1 MRFSYPCEVSRDS
14 ETGQVILE
22 CKNPSAFAFG
32 DSLEEAVKE
41 MHSLLLDCV
50 SDYIDEGKIFPTVT
64 KPEKK
69 NEVSVEL
76 TPSETV
82 KVLFL
87 NSMVETKTKPIQIA
101 RRLGIAKQEVT
112 RILNPRQKTK
122 IDTLEKAI
130 DSLEANVNTP
140 VNNGDTVTSVKTGD
154 ESLTGMFATIAL
166 LSVAGYTVL
175 RKKEN

>member
-22 CKNPSAFAFG
+22 CKNPSAFT
-32 DSLEEAVKE
+32 LKE

-64 KPEKK
+64 KPAKK

-130 DSLEANVNTP
+130 EA
-140 VNNGDTVTSVKTGD
+140 TGKKLIY
-154 ESLTGMFATIAL
+154 SIA
-166 LSVAGYTVL
+166 
-175 RKKEN
+175 

>member
-1 MRFSYPCEVSRDS
+1 MRLSYPCEVSKDP

-22 CKNPSAFAFG
+22 CKEPSAFAFG
-32 DSLEEAVKE
+32 DSLEAAEKE
-41 MHSLLLDCV
+41 MHSMLLDCV
-50 SDYIDEGKIFPTVT
+50 SDYVDEGKIFPIVATR
-64 KPEKK
+64 PKK

-101 RRLGIAKQEVT
+101 KRLGIAKQEVT

-130 DSLEANVNTP
+130 EA
-140 VNNGDTVTSVKTGD
+140 TGKKLIY
-154 ESLTGMFATIAL
+154 SIA
-166 LSVAGYTVL
+166 
-175 RKKEN
+175 

>member
-64 KPEKK
+64 KPAKK

-87 NSMVETKTKPIQIA
+87 NSWLK
-101 RRLGIAKQEVT
+101 
-112 RILNPRQKTK
+112 PRQNRSKSP
-122 IDTLEKAI
+122 DA
-130 DSLEANVNTP
+130 
-140 VNNGDTVTSVKTGD
+140 
-154 ESLTGMFATIAL
+154 
-166 LSVAGYTVL
+166 
-175 RKKEN
+175 